1 MDLFFVFETYFF
13 WFLGKGFWKF
23 GHHFFKGLSNLGH
36 FRTSRKEGVE
46 NGQKIRTSFMDG
58 PFLRRG

>member
-23 GHHFFKGLSNLGH
+23 GHHFFKGLSNLGY
-36 FRTSRKEGVE
+36 FRTSRKEG
-46 NGQKIRTSFMDG
+46 QKWTEGAFLG
-58 PFLRRG
+58 PKP